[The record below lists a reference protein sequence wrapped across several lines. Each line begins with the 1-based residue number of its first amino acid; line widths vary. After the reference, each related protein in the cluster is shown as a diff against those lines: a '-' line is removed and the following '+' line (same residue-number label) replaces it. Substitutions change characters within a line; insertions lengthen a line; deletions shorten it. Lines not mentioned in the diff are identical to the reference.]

1 MIAKLYNV
9 TSGHSLRL
17 KIKPVLECI
26 VLTFS
31 KLLVNFCIVWINLV
45 FMVFLNPPGDDAL
58 LSALK
63 KTKLVIFYPV
73 A

>member
-31 KLLVNFCIVWINLV
+31 KLLVNFCIV
-45 FMVFLNPPGDDAL
+45 
-58 LSALK
+58 
-63 KTKLVIFYPV
+63 
-73 A
+73 